1 MVVWGGVSRPR
12 RSAADNRP
20 SIRPVSIHPPQP
32 CRRQRRGPQPQNGP
46 HLQPP
51 TRGSIPTW
59 PGPVAATQEYV
70 CFFFFWFIPRPAF
83 QDHLLVQSSASCQVA
98 SAFESGG
105 TRGHMVASWAV
116 SAAAVI
122 DRGSRIPIW
131 RASSQDAGVVVC
143 VTRWQSPGYH
153 PHLFPWPMMSIGRV
167 DKTAAE
173 AACGCWG
180 NDKKGSAEADPCEEP
195 PHKNAGCF
203 LIAPCGV

>member
-1 MVVWGGVSRPR
+1 MGFLAHVALPPTTAPPSDPCRFIHHSLAVD
-12 RSAADNRP
+12 SAAGPSRKTGHIFNPRP
-20 SIRPVSIHPPQP
+20 EGAYRHGQAQWQRPKNTSV
-32 CRRQRRGPQPQNGP
+32 
-46 HLQPP
+46 
-51 TRGSIPTW
+51 
-59 PGPVAATQEYV
+59 
-70 CFFFFWFIPRPAF
+70 FFFFWFIPRPAF

-116 SAAAVI
+116 SAAAMI